1 MGSLYLWLVRH
12 SWKHPII
19 LTILLIFQTWSNIG
33 RACADVNQWWPNMK
47 PKCEM
52 LAGQFTFR
60 LRCSHQ
66 NTCCLC
72 SCSSPFQYG
81 KSSGLTHYQRIP
93 PLKEETNPK
102 KKARNCSNQKNWNSK
117 KSILTARRCLTIQ
130 RRLWPHQGLVG
141 LEVGRLG
148 MEGTL
153 GRPADRWK
161 PSKMLWRNCVKRICF
176 FSRCCQPWDKG
187 NLSNSTPDFMYLSKY
202 IYIYIIIYIYI
213 YIWIRI

>member
-1 MGSLYLWLVRH
+1 MWTSDGPTWSQNVKCWLV
-12 SWKHPII
+12 
-19 LTILLIFQTWSNIG
+19 
-33 RACADVNQWWPNMK
+33 
-47 PKCEM
+47 
-52 LAGQFTFR
+52 
-60 LRCSHQ
+60 
-66 NTCCLC
+66 
-72 SCSSPFQYG
+72 SSPSDSDVRTKIAVVYF
-81 KSSGLTHYQRIP
+81 HAP
-93 PLKEETNPK
+93 PPFSLENHQVWPITKESHPKKKETNQK
-102 KKARNCSNQKNWNSK
+102 IKARNCSNQKNWNSK

-161 PSKMLWRNCVKRICF
+161 PSNALEKWRKKDMI

-202 IYIYIIIYIYI
+202 IYICMD
-213 YIWIRI
+213 